1 MSRSDRIVVAG
12 IIVWCVW
19 LSFRQYQMLDRFDM
33 INSSIKTLASATL
46 ETKLHCDV
54 AGERT
59 DELWEEIFDAKE

>member
-1 MSRSDRIVVAG
+1 
-12 IIVWCVW
+12 
-19 LSFRQYQMLDRFDM
+19 MLDRFDM